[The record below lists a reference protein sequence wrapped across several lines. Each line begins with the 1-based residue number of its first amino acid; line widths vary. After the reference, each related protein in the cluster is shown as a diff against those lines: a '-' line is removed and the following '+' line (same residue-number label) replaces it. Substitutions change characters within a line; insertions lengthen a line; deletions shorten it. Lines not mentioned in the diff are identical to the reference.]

1 MDSMKES
8 SPAVDQSI
16 PIIEVFPRLPIVL
29 YKFRGEQ
36 ETNGDIVDSV
46 ALALA
51 RAFQSG
57 DNDYIRRVYSQYLF
71 NVSFDSNELK
81 QLGDFIISRFCSIA
95 VVELCRDTIEVL
107 VDGRKLYRDLVDL
120 VDVLLYA
127 PRIEYKYAKYDSREE
142 QLTRQLISDKGRSE
156 RSDMWEKIRK
166 NLGLD
171 QLTLGSLAK
180 VVQEVPDKTEHIG
193 KTKLSVQTVLYNFIR
208 ESITSIQAE
217 IGPTWKH
224 DVNFALAHRVL
235 DYLLQDIS
243 SLCYE
248 ERGIH
253 ALDESDMTL
262 VATLLIVRV
271 NGWIEIRYL

>member
-29 YKFRGEQ
+29 YKFKGEQ

-81 QLGDFIISRFCSIA
+81 QLGDFVISRFCSIA

>member
-29 YKFRGEQ
+29 YKFKGEQ

-127 PRIEYKYAKYDSREE
+127 PRMEYKYAKYDSREE

-180 VVQEVPDKTEHIG
+180 VVQEIPDKTEHIG
-193 KTKLSVQTVLYNFIR
+193 KTKFSVQTVLYNFIR

>member
-107 VDGRKLYRDLVDL
+107 VDGRKLYRDLIDL